1 MEIKS
6 SLNLKK
12 LMSLPFIWAIAFC
25 CLFFPTQKNILA
37 QSDSKDNITIE
48 YLTEET
54 VYKIGEKYIENYI
67 DVYEDNIKMDYKKD
81 DSGAGAP
88 CTYKV
93 TYYIGTFN
101 EDGTPNLGT
110 PAPMIS
116 TASQKNYIVNYSIIT
131 SQGNKYQFYR
141 QIIVSNDVLKPT
153 SFDPKIYAKLLEI
166 SNKENYIYI

>member
-1 MEIKS
+1 M
-6 SLNLKK
+6 
-12 LMSLPFIWAIAFC
+12 
-25 CLFFPTQKNILA
+25 
-37 QSDSKDNITIE
+37 
-48 YLTEET
+48 
-54 VYKIGEKYIENYI
+54 
-67 DVYEDNIKMDYKKD
+67 
-81 DSGAGAP
+81 
-88 CTYKV
+88 

-166 SNKENYIYI
+166 SNKENYIYISDFEKYNYINLSGILPNSLKGIELLNTNNDVVIDLSNNDLNNENIPEINNILSKNT